1 MTYPTDTVV
10 ILGLGLIGGSLARAL
25 RETGFSKRFVGYG
38 RRLPSLEQG
47 VELGVID
54 DYTLDLGEAVEQA
67 DILVIAAPTLVAEDL
82 LADILSRLGGRSD
95 QPLITDVASV
105 KGNLQRRAVQ
115 ELGRM
120 PANLVLGHPIA
131 GSERSGVGASDGRL
145 FLNHRVILTPDAGN
159 DPEAVATIRR
169 MWEAT
174 GAEVV
179 DMAVADHDTVLAAT
193 SHLPH
198 VLAYALVD
206 ALAASD
212 ASEDI
217 FRFAA
222 GGFRDFTR
230 IASSD
235 PVMWRDITLANRE
248 ALLAAID
255 DFQIHLGRMRESIVS
270 ADSDA
275 LEQTF
280 SRAKRARDEFAAL
293 LAQRQRAGS

>member
-25 RETGFSKRFVGYG
+25 RETGFSKRFLGYG

-67 DILVIAAPTLVAEDL
+67 DILVIAAPTLVAADL
-82 LADILSRLGGRSD
+82 LADILSRLEGRSD

-105 KGNLQRRAVQ
+105 KGNLRRRAVQ
-115 ELGRM
+115 ERGQM

-145 FLNHRVILTPDAGN
+145 FFNHRVILTPDPGN

-179 DMAVADHDTVLAAT
+179 DMAVADHDRVLAAT

-235 PVMWRDITLANRE
+235 PVMWRDIALANRD
-248 ALLAAID
+248 ALLAAIH
-255 DFQIHLGRMRESIVS
+255 DFETHLVRLRELIES

-280 SRAKRARDEFAAL
+280 SRAKRARDEFATI
-293 LAQRQRAGS
+293 LAQRQRADS